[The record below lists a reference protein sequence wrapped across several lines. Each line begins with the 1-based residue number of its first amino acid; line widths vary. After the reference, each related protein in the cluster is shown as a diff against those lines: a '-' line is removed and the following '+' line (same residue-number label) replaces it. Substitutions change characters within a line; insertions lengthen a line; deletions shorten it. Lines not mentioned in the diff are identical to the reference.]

1 MNTKILIA
9 VYILIISVILILML
23 ITGKKNAAY
32 YKKLDKKEHPLRSFY
47 PAAAYI
53 YGKSLKLFGK
63 KTKPETAA
71 KIKMLYVKENISE
84 EYYLFMLKKISA
96 ILSIL
101 AAVSMLGIM
110 VCASA
115 LSADNTK
122 TLERGDYGK
131 GKTSYELELEAGE
144 IQETVQ
150 IDLDAVKHTDEEI
163 EGIFE
168 AAYEPVKK
176 AMLGENESADNV
188 NKPLNFITEY
198 NGIDISWD
206 SDSPD
211 IVGYDGEAKLKEENA
226 AAVNIFAEFSM
237 EGKSEIYAM
246 PITVTAKEPDEK
258 EKLINE
264 ILESIDEENNIYA
277 KEVVL
282 PEEADGKKLTFKKI
296 EEHNAGIFL
305 VLGIAAVI
313 VIAFGYEK
321 TLDKKLKQRKEQML
335 LDFTEIVSKLS
346 LLYEA
351 GLSILKAWERIV
363 EEYEADCTEEH
374 FAYREMAMTLKKI
387 KSGASEREAY
397 YEFGKRC
404 GLHPY
409 LRLGNILEQNLSKGT
424 KGIKLLLKQE
434 VEDAFEQRKKIALK
448 RGEEASTKL
457 IFPMVIMLIIVIAII
472 AVPALMSMQL

>member
-1 MNTKILIA
+1 MNLKILTAI
-9 VYILIISVILILML
+9 YILIISAILILML
-23 ITGKKNAAY
+23 ITRSKNTQY
-32 YKKLDKKEHPLRSFY
+32 YKNLDKKEHPLKSFY
-47 PAAAYI
+47 PAAAFL
-53 YGKSLKLFGK
+53 YGKYIRLFGK

-71 KIKMLYVKENISE
+71 KIKMLCVKENISE
-84 EYYLFMLKKISA
+84 EYFLFMLKKIS
-96 ILSIL
+96 SIL
-101 AAVSMLGIM
+101 AILAAIGMLGIM

-122 TLERGDYGK
+122 TLERNDYGK
-131 GKTSYELELEAGE
+131 GQTSYELDVEAGD
-144 IQETVQ
+144 IKETVQ
-150 IDLDAVKHTDEEI
+150 IDLDAVAHTEEEI
-163 EGIFE
+163 DEIFE
-168 AAYEPVKK
+168 SSYESIKK
-176 AMLGENESADNV
+176 EMLGENESADNV
-188 NKPLNFITEY
+188 SKPLNFITEY
-198 NGIDISWD
+198 NGIDISWE
-206 SDSPD
+206 SGSPD
-211 IVGYDGEAKLKEENA
+211 IVNYDGEAKLENGNE

-237 EGKSEIYAM
+237 EGVSEIYAM
-246 PITVTAKEPDEK
+246 PITVTAEEQDEK
-258 EKLINE
+258 EKLVNE
-264 ILESIDEENNIYA
+264 ILESIEEENDIHE

-282 PEEADGKKLTFKKI
+282 PKEADGKKLTFKKA

-305 VLGIAAVI
+305 VLGIAAVLI
-313 VIAFGYEK
+313 IAFGYEK

-363 EEYEADCTEEH
+363 EEHEAACSEEH